1 MKIWDLIKTAI
12 TNLLRHKSRTILTIL
27 GVVVGC
33 CSVVIMVSFGVGM
46 RISQDEMLSQM
57 GDLSIIEVYTNSDN
71 VKMTSDIVNKMSK
84 IKNVAAINPK
94 MSLDNISVTIYAG
107 SDKRYE
113 NQYANVVGLKS
124 EAIDKFGYEVIEG
137 KNLSSSPMEV
147 LVGQYFAYIFFDTQ
161 RPDGF
166 NTIDYWSALY
176 GDEGEEMPKP
186 YINPLNTT
194 FQITLGDTSSSAT
207 SKTLT
212 KEFKVVGIIKDD
224 YSKGYET
231 TEGLIFRDEDL
242 QKLIKEY
249 NQLNNIS
256 QAKELTYNQ
265 IYVKANSIDN
275 VADIEDEIKNM
286 GFNTYS
292 LESIR
297 EPMEK
302 DLRQKQFMFA
312 GLGVV
317 SLFVAALGIMN
328 TMIMAISE
336 RKKEIGVMKSLG
348 CFINNIRSIFL
359 IEAGF
364 IGLIGGIAGSLISLI
379 ISAIINVVSTETEIT
394 GWSTLIQVLLY
405 NTDRV
410 SVVPVW
416 LAISAIFFS
425 VLIGVLSGLYPAN
438 NAIKI
443 SALEAIRAE

>member
-12 TNLLRHKSRTILTIL
+12 NNLLRHKSRTILTIL

-33 CSVVIMVSFGVGM
+33 CSVVIMVSFGIGM
-46 RISQDEMLSQM
+46 KISQDEMLSQM
-57 GDLSIIEVYTNSDN
+57 GDLSVIEVYTGKES
-71 VKMTSDIVNKMSK
+71 VKMTGSIVDKMSK
-84 IKNVAAINPK
+84 IKNVDAINPK
-94 MSLDNISVTIYAG
+94 ISLSDISATVYAG
-107 SDKRYE
+107 ADKRYE
-113 NQYANVVGLKS
+113 SQYANIVGLKP
-124 EAIDKFGYEVIEG
+124 EAIEKFGYKLDKG
-137 KNLSSSPMEV
+137 KNLSSKPMEV
-147 LVGQYFAYIFFDTQ
+147 LVGQYFAYIFYDTQ

-176 GDEGEEMPKP
+176 GEEETELPQP
-186 YINPLNTT
+186 YVDVLNTT
-194 FQITLGDTSSSAT
+194 FTITLGDTSSAAT
-207 SKTLT
+207 TKTLT
-212 KEFKVVGIIKDD
+212 KEFKVVGIVKDD

-249 NQLNNIS
+249 NQLNNVG
-256 QAKELTYNQ
+256 QTGEMTYDQ
-265 IYVKANSIDN
+265 VYVKSNSIDN

-286 GFNTYS
+286 GFSTYS

-302 DLRQKQFMFA
+302 DLRQKQLMFA

-348 CFINNIRSIFL
+348 CFINNIRAMFL

-364 IGLIGGIAGSLISLI
+364 IGFIGGVIGSLISLI
-379 ISAIINVVSTETEIT
+379 ISAIINVVSTEAEIAD
-394 GWSTLIQVLLY
+394 WSTLYQVLFV

-416 LAISAIFFS
+416 LAVSAIFFS
-425 VLIGVLSGLYPAN
+425 VMVGVLSGLYPAN
-438 NAIKI
+438 SAIKI
-443 SALEAIRAE
+443 PALEAIRAE